1 MALVNDEKKAPP
13 APKQEPKA
21 APEQAPK
28 AAPEGAPEVE
38 ANTEA
43 PGKSQDAALAKIQEQ
58 IRQKT
63 PANLRVAVQ
72 KIYVAG
78 MKVMYSPETHQLVL
92 KQLEDAAIDPGT
104 AVGKGVA
111 TLITL
116 LWRQSNGTMPI
127 PAVPLAAVLL
137 VCEALDFLEKTKMVE
152 VTPQTIDT
160 ATQTVIAILM
170 QKVGLTPEKMAQI
183 AKQGPGAAATPD
195 GAQPPQDAAQPP
207 QQPPQ
212 GPQPTGLVNS
222 QMGAPQ

>member
-1 MALVNDEKKAPP
+1 
-13 APKQEPKA
+13 
-21 APEQAPK
+21 
-28 AAPEGAPEVE
+28 
-38 ANTEA
+38 
-43 PGKSQDAALAKIQEQ
+43 
-58 IRQKT
+58 
-63 PANLRVAVQ
+63 
-72 KIYVAG
+72 
-78 MKVMYSPETHQLVL
+78 
-92 KQLEDAAIDPGT
+92 
-104 AVGKGVA
+104 VGKGVA

-137 VCEALDFLEKTKMVE
+137 VCEALDFLEKTKMAE